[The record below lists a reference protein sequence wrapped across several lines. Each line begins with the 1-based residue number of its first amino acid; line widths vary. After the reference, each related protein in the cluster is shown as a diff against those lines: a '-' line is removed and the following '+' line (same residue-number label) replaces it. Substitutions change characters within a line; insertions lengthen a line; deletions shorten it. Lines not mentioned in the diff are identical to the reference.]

1 MKRKKRFF
9 VCVATCMAFLAAC
22 ASFPLRAGANTPDRA
37 GDYAYWYNEQYQG
50 YEITKFR
57 GTALSIKIPQS
68 IGGIPVTSV
77 GKEAFAGT
85 SIVEAVLPDSVIAVG
100 DSAFE
105 ECARLRNVTLSR
117 NLKTLGKRAFQSCKR
132 LNGVNLPESLAELP
146 SLAFAACRRLEEIE
160 IPKNIERI
168 GSSAF
173 SGSGLKRVSFSK
185 DSKLSEIK
193 RCAFLGCFL
202 EEICFPD
209 SLEKIGDGAFSGCA
223 RLKKV
228 VFGKNP
234 PPKGLNEICDS
245 ARKDAVIKTPAK
257 YRARYK
263 RLLKKCRDYRKT
275 MRIK

>member
-1 MKRKKRFF
+1 MKRTTGILA
-9 VCVATCMAFLAAC
+9 CIAACMALLAC
-22 ASFPLRAGANTPDRA
+22 VSRPFPVRAETPENA
-37 GDYAYWYNEQYQG
+37 GDYAYWFNAQYQG
-50 YEITKFR
+50 YEIIKYR
-57 GTALSIKIPQS
+57 GKALRVEVPGSIN
-68 IGGIPVTSV
+68 GIPVTSISN
-77 GKEAFAGT
+77 EAFQGT
-85 SIVEAVLPDSVIAVG
+85 DIVEAVLPDSVIAVG

-209 SLEKIGDGAFSGCA
+209 SLEKIGEYAFGRCN

-263 RLLKKCRDYRKT
+263 RLLKKCRDYKKT